1 MKGRKKYA
9 VARKILG
16 SHRSSST
23 ISAPSG
29 KLNSVQMVPMKRLGF
44 QFLLE
49 DVRARKSI
57 VPNLT
62 MKISQT
68 NGKFMSFP

>member
-1 MKGRKKYA
+1 MKGRNKYA
-9 VARKILG
+9 VVREILG
-16 SHRSSST
+16 LHRSSST
-23 ISAPSG
+23 ISSPSG
-29 KLNSVQMVPMKRLGF
+29 KLNSIQMVPMKRLGF

-49 DVRARKSI
+49 DVRARKSF

-62 MKISQT
+62 MKMSQT